1 MKHTPASLPSSLAWP
16 RTKRTPRC
24 LMRKRRQTM
33 EDLIVVTYRNQYSAV
48 DNIRTLR
55 KLDDDWVVDIHD
67 AVAVAR
73 DSYGKLYIQDSYKAT
88 SQSGARWG
96 VLLGMLLGGLAL
108 APFTGGLSTTAAA
121 GAIGAGAV
129 GGAAV

>member
-1 MKHTPASLPSSLAWP
+1 
-16 RTKRTPRC
+16 
-24 LMRKRRQTM
+24 M

-121 GAIGAGAV
+121 GATRNCRRCRNDCAMYWYRMLSAITSANARASGLSD
-129 GGAAV
+129 